1 MKKILKVVLIATM
14 MLVAFLALS
23 TAEDITKSTTSTST
37 TPGPDV
43 TKSTTTTTTPGS
55 GATKSTTT
63 TSTPSSEPTTTT
75 KSTSTTTS
83 TPGFEAPFAV
93 AGILAVALV
102 ALKRRL

>member
-1 MKKILKVVLIATM
+1 MKKIFMVVLIATM

-23 TAEDITKSTTSTST
+23 TAEDVTKSTTSTST

-43 TKSTTTTTTPGS
+43 
-55 GATKSTTT
+55 TKSTTT